1 MTDPTHPAPVT
12 VAEKIVER
20 PSPLTGLA
28 HSGIVL
34 AASVVFFIRELES
47 GLESLTSQAL
57 LFGLV
62 ALGAALVAGV

>member
-1 MTDPTHPAPVT
+1 MTDPTPAAPAT
-12 VAEKIVER
+12 VAEKVVER

-47 GLESLTSQAL
+47 GLESLTS
-57 LFGLV
+57 
-62 ALGAALVAGV
+62 